1 MADAEA
7 EAPPPPAEG
16 EAAPAT
22 SKLAKWRRATKL
34 QVNAMRATG
43 AKAVP
48 GGLAFGGAEGGEGAA
63 LAEGVGEKKTAGLW
77 KKSLKYVKTATVF
90 GSKPETAE
98 PVPEDFS
105 LNPKPAAPSAAASK
119 WAKAKKGVAMVRALG
134 GQKETKY
141 EPTPPP
147 SVKHPTPPPSVKDA
161 TPPPSVKHPTPP
173 PSVKDPSPPQRPPP
187 PP

>member
-7 EAPPPPAEG
+7 EAPPAEG
-16 EAAPAT
+16 EGCAGNLETGEMET
-22 SKLAKWRRATKL
+22 SHKASGQR
-34 QVNAMRATG
+34 MRATG

-48 GGLAFGGAEGGEGAA
+48 GGLAFGGAEGGEAP
-63 LAEGVGEKKTAGLW
+63 LPRRVTARRRQRDLW

-105 LNPKPAAPSAAASK
+105 LNPKPAEPSAAASK

-147 SVKHPTPPPSVKDA
+147 S
-161 TPPPSVKHPTPP
+161 
-173 PSVKDPSPPQRPPP
+173 
-187 PP
+187 